1 MMYEVIYTIFGAFEG
16 NGLFNM
22 VGLPSPSMCSIQNCN
37 YAARYEMSIPRALQT
52 LSYQEMGR
60 VKLEIKRIENNTNR
74 QVTFSK
80 RRNGLIKKAYE
91 LSVLCDID
99 IALIMFS
106 PSGRLS
112 HFSGKKRI
120 EDVLARLV
128 NLPDQE
134 RQLAIV
140 FPEQG
145 QHHRDIQNKEYV
157 FRTLQQLRNE
167 SDIALQLS
175 NPTAINSEV
184 EELQHEIARLLQ
196 RLQLAEEQIRIY
208 EPDPIKFTS
217 MGELESCD
225 KRLVD
230 TLSRVMQRKEYLL
243 SNHLSSFNPSRIED
257 GMPTSSFNN
266 DMVNWLPDAGSDHAE
281 ILHHGAHNHAQIF
294 NASTPLNALRNL
306 SSTMYGSLLQ
316 GSHSNAEAHNFREWP
331 GDGNFPQW
339 PPYNNST
346 VLYSNPMSPSLYS
359 QIQHEMVGPNIPD
372 MMPREQVEIPI
383 SSPHTQVENDGASYE
398 DNKVPR
404 LDDQEHHTIFEL

>member
-1 MMYEVIYTIFGAFEG
+1 
-16 NGLFNM
+16 
-22 VGLPSPSMCSIQNCN
+22 
-37 YAARYEMSIPRALQT
+37 
-52 LSYQEMGR
+52 MGR

-120 EDVLARLV
+120 EDVLARFV

-134 RQLAIV
+134 RELAIV

-145 QHHRDIQNKEYV
+145 QHQRFSYRSDIQN
-157 FRTLQQLRNE
+157 T
-167 SDIALQLS
+167 
-175 NPTAINSEV
+175 
-184 EELQHEIARLLQ
+184 EELHHEIARLLQ
-196 RLQLAEEQIRIY
+196 QLDLAEEQIRIY

-217 MGELESCD
+217 MGELESCE

-243 SNHLSSFNPSRIED
+243 SNHLSSFNPSRLEH
-257 GMPTSSFNN
+257 GMPTSFNN
-266 DMVNWLPDAGSDHAE
+266 DVVNWLPDAGSNHAE
-281 ILHHGAHNHAQIF
+281 ILHDGGAHNHAQIF
-294 NASTPLNALRNL
+294 NAPTSLNALRNL
-306 SSTMYGSLLQ
+306 SSTMYDSLLQ
-316 GSHSNAEAHNFREWP
+316 GSHSNAEAHSIRECP
-331 GDGNFPQW
+331 GGDGNFPQW
-339 PPYNNST
+339 PPYINST
-346 VLYSNPMSPSLYS
+346 VLHSNPMSPSLYS

-372 MMPREQVEIPI
+372 MMPREQVEIPL
-383 SSPHTQVENDGASYE
+383 SSPHIQVDNEGASYE

-404 LDDQEHHTIFEL
+404 LDDQENQTIFEL

>member
-1 MMYEVIYTIFGAFEG
+1 
-16 NGLFNM
+16 
-22 VGLPSPSMCSIQNCN
+22 
-37 YAARYEMSIPRALQT
+37 
-52 LSYQEMGR
+52 MGR

-134 RQLAIV
+134 RQLILFSLCSAIV

-145 QHHRDIQNKEYV
+145 QHQRDIQNK
-157 FRTLQQLRNE
+157 
-167 SDIALQLS
+167 
-175 NPTAINSEV
+175 

-243 SNHLSSFNPSRIED
+243 SNHLSSFNPSRLEH
-257 GMPTSSFNN
+257 GLPTSSFNN

-294 NASTPLNALRNL
+294 NACTPLNALRNL
-306 SSTMYGSLLQ
+306 SSTMYDSLLQ

-339 PPYNNST
+339 PPYNST
-346 VLYSNPMSPSLYS
+346 VLHSNPMSPSLYS

-383 SSPHTQVENDGASYE
+383 SSPHLQVENDGASYE

-404 LDDQEHHTIFEL
+404 LDDQEHQTIFEL

>member
-1 MMYEVIYTIFGAFEG
+1 
-16 NGLFNM
+16 
-22 VGLPSPSMCSIQNCN
+22 
-37 YAARYEMSIPRALQT
+37 
-52 LSYQEMGR
+52 MGR

-134 RQLAIV
+134 RQLILFSLCSAIV

-145 QHHRDIQNKEYV
+145 QHQRFSCCSDIQNKEYL

-175 NPTAINSEV
+175 NPTAINS

-243 SNHLSSFNPSRIED
+243 SNHLSSFNPSRLEH
-257 GMPTSSFNN
+257 GLPTSSFNN

-306 SSTMYGSLLQ
+306 SSTMYDSLLQ

-339 PPYNNST
+339 PPYNST
-346 VLYSNPMSPSLYS
+346 VLHSNPMSPSLYS

-383 SSPHTQVENDGASYE
+383 SSPHLQVENDGASYE

-404 LDDQEHHTIFEL
+404 LDDQEHQTIFEL

>member
-1 MMYEVIYTIFGAFEG
+1 
-16 NGLFNM
+16 
-22 VGLPSPSMCSIQNCN
+22 
-37 YAARYEMSIPRALQT
+37 
-52 LSYQEMGR
+52 MGR

-145 QHHRDIQNKEYV
+145 QHHRFSCCSDIQNKEYV

-266 DMVNWLPDAGSDHAE
+266 DMVNWLPDAGSDLAE
-281 ILHHGAHNHAQIF
+281 ILHHGTHNHAQIF

>member
-1 MMYEVIYTIFGAFEG
+1 
-16 NGLFNM
+16 
-22 VGLPSPSMCSIQNCN
+22 
-37 YAARYEMSIPRALQT
+37 
-52 LSYQEMGR
+52 MGR

-120 EDVLARLV
+120 EDVLARFV

-134 RQLAIV
+134 RELARVI
-140 FPEQG
+140 PEQG

-157 FRTLQQLRNE
+157 FRTLQQLRDE

-184 EELQHEIARLLQ
+184 EELQHEIARLLP

-243 SNHLSSFNPSRIED
+243 SNRLSSFNPSRIKH

-266 DMVNWLPDAGSDHAE
+266 DTVNWLPDVGSDHAE
-281 ILHHGAHNHAQIF
+281 IFHHGTDNHAQIF
-294 NASTPLNALRNL
+294 NASTPLNALRSL
-306 SSTMYGSLLQ
+306 SSTMYDSLLQ
-316 GSHSNAEAHNFREWP
+316 GSHSNAEAQNFREWP

-339 PPYNNST
+339 PPYNST
-346 VLYSNPMSPSLYS
+346 VLHSNPMSPSLYS

-383 SSPHTQVENDGASYE
+383 SSPHLQVENDGASYE
-398 DNKVPR
+398 HNRVPR
-404 LDDQEHHTIFEL
+404 LDDQEHQTIFEL

>member
-1 MMYEVIYTIFGAFEG
+1 
-16 NGLFNM
+16 
-22 VGLPSPSMCSIQNCN
+22 
-37 YAARYEMSIPRALQT
+37 
-52 LSYQEMGR
+52 MGR

-120 EDVLARLV
+120 EDVLARFA

-134 RQLAIV
+134 RELAIV

-145 QHHRDIQNKEYV
+145 QHQRDIQNTEYV

-175 NPTAINSEV
+175 KF
-184 EELQHEIARLLQ
+184 ELHHEIARLLQ
-196 RLQLAEEQIRIY
+196 QLQLAEEQIRIY

-217 MGELESCD
+217 MGELESCE

-243 SNHLSSFNPSRIED
+243 SNHLSSFNPSRLEH
-257 GMPTSSFNN
+257 GMPTSFNN
-266 DMVNWLPDAGSDHAE
+266 DVVNWLPDAGSNHAE
-281 ILHHGAHNHAQIF
+281 ILHDGGTHNHAQIF
-294 NASTPLNALRNL
+294 NASTSLNALRNL
-306 SSTMYGSLLQ
+306 PSTMYDSLLQ
-316 GSHSNAEAHNFREWP
+316 GSHSNAEAHNIRECP
-331 GDGNFPQW
+331 GDGNFPLW
-339 PPYNNST
+339 PPYNST
-346 VLYSNPMSPSLYS
+346 VLHSNPMSPSLYS

-372 MMPREQVEIPI
+372 MMPHEQVEIPV
-383 SSPHTQVENDGASYE
+383 SSPHIQVDNEGASYE

-404 LDDQEHHTIFEL
+404 LDDQEHQTIFEL

>member
-1 MMYEVIYTIFGAFEG
+1 
-16 NGLFNM
+16 
-22 VGLPSPSMCSIQNCN
+22 
-37 YAARYEMSIPRALQT
+37 
-52 LSYQEMGR
+52 MGR

-145 QHHRDIQNKEYV
+145 QHHRFSCCSDIQNKEYV

-266 DMVNWLPDAGSDHAE
+266 DMVNWLPDAGSDLAE
-281 ILHHGAHNHAQIF
+281 ILHHGTHNHAQIF

-346 VLYSNPMSPSLYS
+346 
-359 QIQHEMVGPNIPD
+359 HEMVGPNIPD